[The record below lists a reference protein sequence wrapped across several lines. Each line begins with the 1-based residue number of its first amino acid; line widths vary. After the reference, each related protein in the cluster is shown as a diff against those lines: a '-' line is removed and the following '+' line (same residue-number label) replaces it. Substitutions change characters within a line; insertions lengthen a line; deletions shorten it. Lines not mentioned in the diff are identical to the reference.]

1 MVFLLLVLLLAAW
14 GGREDAGK
22 REETREDTYRE
33 EKEAATELP
42 AEGRPRRGRGITV
55 SETKLMVEALGENG
69 FLAREVR
76 SQARQDAGCIVL
88 YPPARQT
95 GKPVE
100 VVYTERTVFLIRA
113 PWDGRGVTDREGTAA
128 DLEKGSRILLSGVRE
143 GDVLYA
149 SRIVITGF

>member
-1 MVFLLLVLLLAAW
+1 MGRAFVRAKNVSISAGEGPVC
-14 GGREDAGK
+14 GGKGLDKWK
-22 REETREDTYRE
+22 REG
-33 EKEAATELP
+33 KA
-42 AEGRPRRGRGITV
+42 G
-55 SETKLMVEALGENG
+55 M
-69 FLAREVR
+69 
-76 SQARQDAGCIVL
+76 GCIVL